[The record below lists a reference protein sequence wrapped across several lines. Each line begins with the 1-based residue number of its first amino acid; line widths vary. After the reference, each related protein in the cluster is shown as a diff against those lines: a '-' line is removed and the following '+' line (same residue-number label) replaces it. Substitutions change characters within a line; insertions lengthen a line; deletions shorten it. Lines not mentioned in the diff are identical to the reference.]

1 MPCLDSLASS
11 WLAHRSPTNL
21 PRRDAWASRSR
32 SGVNASSRGAGS
44 ASRRRA
50 AVNTSSR
57 GASILLG
64 RPPPDQVSTMKDD
77 NTKSF
82 LNKVKDFWTEI
93 TTRESQVVKNNNAD
107 EIEKNNKKRS
117 GLYRDLI
124 VMFALGSVFWSGAK
138 KALSQLKGW
147 VLCVASV
154 YINFA
159 LISMMVGAAAGT
171 LPDVFRCHMG
181 LSGNGVLQGLL
192 FNIIAFN
199 YELFTTLLP
208 GSLVKLSQRVMYWV
222 TGATSAIAVTVIW
235 TLATEHPL
243 VCTCSTTLSILV

>member
-1 MPCLDSLASS
+1 
-11 WLAHRSPTNL
+11 
-21 PRRDAWASRSR
+21 
-32 SGVNASSRGAGS
+32 
-44 ASRRRA
+44 
-50 AVNTSSR
+50 
-57 GASILLG
+57 
-64 RPPPDQVSTMKDD
+64 
-77 NTKSF
+77 
-82 LNKVKDFWTEI
+82 
-93 TTRESQVVKNNNAD
+93 
-107 EIEKNNKKRS
+107 
-117 GLYRDLI
+117 
-124 VMFALGSVFWSGAK
+124 MFALGSVFWSGAK

-147 VLCVASV
+147 VFCVASV

-235 TLATEHPL
+235 TLATEDPL

>member
-1 MPCLDSLASS
+1 
-11 WLAHRSPTNL
+11 
-21 PRRDAWASRSR
+21 
-32 SGVNASSRGAGS
+32 
-44 ASRRRA
+44 
-50 AVNTSSR
+50 
-57 GASILLG
+57 
-64 RPPPDQVSTMKDD
+64 MKDD

-147 VLCVASV
+147 VFCVASV

-235 TLATEHPL
+235 TLATEDPL
-243 VCTCSTTLSILV
+243 APEKDVEECRAQRHDQPGSCSCSGGDQSLTSDVVPKKRPSDSTVTLTDMISIEDSSYILLL